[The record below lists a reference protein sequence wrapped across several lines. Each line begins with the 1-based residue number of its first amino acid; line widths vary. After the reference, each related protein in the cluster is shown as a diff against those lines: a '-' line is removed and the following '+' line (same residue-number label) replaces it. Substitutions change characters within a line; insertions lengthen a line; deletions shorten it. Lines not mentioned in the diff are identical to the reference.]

1 LFFLYLNYLK
11 TFIICYILNIMKKED
26 LPNILPVFPLS
37 NFIIFPRTTVPLNI
51 FEPRYLQMVDQS
63 MKSNRIIG
71 MIQPKKSGAL
81 KKPDLY
87 NVGCAGKITSFNE
100 TDDGRYLIVLNGI
113 CRFKIMDEVNNDNLY
128 RECEVKY
135 EDFSSDLIEKSNEIK
150 FSDLNLIFQNLK
162 GLFKKQ
168 GYEINW
174 KEIEKQSL
182 DQTINTLSMASPF
195 SREEKQVL
203 LESVN
208 LSSRKE
214 KLEEILNTYIL
225 DNFNNKTL
233 Q

>member
-1 LFFLYLNYLK
+1 
-11 TFIICYILNIMKKED
+11 MKKED

-51 FEPRYLQMVDQS
+51 FEPRYIEMIDQS
-63 MKSNRIIG
+63 MKTNRLIG
-71 MIQPKKSGAL
+71 MIQPKKSGQL

-87 NVGCAGKITSFNE
+87 KVGCAGKITSFNE
-100 TDDGRYLIVLNGI
+100 TDDGRYLIILNGI
-113 CRFKIMDEVNNDNLY
+113 CRFKIMDEINSDNLF

-135 EDFSSDLIEKSNEIK
+135 DDFLKDLNEKSEEIK
-150 FSDLNLIFQNLK
+150 FSDLDLIFQNLK

-195 SREEKQVL
+195 SLEEKQVL
-203 LESVN
+203 LESKN
-208 LSSRKE
+208 LTIRKDRL
-214 KLEEILNTYIL
+214 KEILNTYIL

>member
-1 LFFLYLNYLK
+1 
-11 TFIICYILNIMKKED
+11 MKIED

-51 FEPRYLQMVDQS
+51 FEPRYIQMVDKS
-63 MKSNRIIG
+63 MKSDRMIG
-71 MIQPKKSGAL
+71 MIQPKKTGGL
-81 KKPDLY
+81 KKPDLHSI
-87 NVGCAGKITSFNE
+87 GCAGKITSFNE
-100 TDDGRYLIVLNGI
+100 TDDGRYLIILNGV
-113 CRFKIMDEVNNDNLY
+113 CRFEIMNEVNNDNLY

-135 EDFSSDLIEKSNEIK
+135 DDFTNDLVERSDGIE
-150 FSDLNLIFQNLK
+150 FTDLKLIFQNLK
-162 GLFKKQ
+162 DLFKKQ
-168 GYEINW
+168 GYDINW

-195 SREEKQVL
+195 SLEEKQVL
-203 LESVN
+203 LESKN
-208 LSSRKE
+208 LSLRKE

>member
-1 LFFLYLNYLK
+1 M
-11 TFIICYILNIMKKED
+11 I
-26 LPNILPVFPLS
+26 
-37 NFIIFPRTTVPLNI
+37 
-51 FEPRYLQMVDQS
+51 DQS

-71 MIQPKKSGAL
+71 MIQPKKTGEL
-81 KKPDLY
+81 KKPDLHS
-87 NVGCAGKITSFNE
+87 VGCAGKITSFNE
-100 TDDGRYLIVLNGI
+100 TEDGRYLIVLDGS
-113 CRFKIMDEVNNDNLY
+113 CRFKITDEVDNDNLF

-135 EDFSSDLIEKSNEIK
+135 EDFSGDLNEKSNEIK
-150 FSDLNLIFQNLK
+150 FTDLKLIFQNIK

-195 SREEKQVL
+195 SLEEKQVL
-203 LESVN
+203 LESKDLN
-208 LSSRKE
+208 IRKE

>member
-1 LFFLYLNYLK
+1 
-11 TFIICYILNIMKKED
+11 MKKED

-51 FEPRYLQMVDQS
+51 FEPRYIEMIDNS
-63 MKSNRIIG
+63 MKTNRLIG
-71 MIQPKKSGAL
+71 MIQPKKSGQL

-87 NVGCAGKITSFNE
+87 KVGCAGKITSFNE
-100 TDDGRYLIVLNGI
+100 TDDGRYLIILNGI
-113 CRFKIMDEVNNDNLY
+113 CRFKILDELNNDNLY
-128 RECEVKY
+128 RECEVNY
-135 EDFSSDLIEKSNEIK
+135 DDFLKDLNAKPEEIK

-195 SREEKQVL
+195 SLEEKQVL
-203 LESVN
+203 LESKD
-208 LSSRKE
+208 LTIRKDRL
-214 KLEEILNTYIL
+214 KEILNTYIV

>member
-1 LFFLYLNYLK
+1 
-11 TFIICYILNIMKKED
+11 MKKED
-26 LPNILPVFPLS
+26 LPDIIPVFPLS

-51 FEPRYLQMVDQS
+51 FEPRYIKMIDEG

-71 MIQPKKSGAL
+71 MIHPKKTVEL

-87 NVGCAGKITSFNE
+87 DVGCAGKITSFNE
-100 TDDGRYLIVLNGI
+100 TDDGRYLIILNGI
-113 CRFKIMDEVNNDNLY
+113 CRFKVKDEVNNDNLY

-135 EDFSSDLIEKSNEIK
+135 EDFSGDLVEKSDQIK
-150 FSDLNLIFQNLK
+150 FSDLKLIFHNLK

-195 SREEKQVL
+195 SLEEKQVL
-203 LESVN
+203 LESKDLN
-208 LSSRKE
+208 MRKE
-214 KLEEILNTYIL
+214 KLEEILNTYIV

>member
-1 LFFLYLNYLK
+1 
-11 TFIICYILNIMKKED
+11 MKKED

-51 FEPRYLQMVDQS
+51 FEPRYIEMVDQS
-63 MKSNRIIG
+63 MKTNRLIG
-71 MIQPKKSGAL
+71 MIQPKKSGQL

-87 NVGCAGKITSFNE
+87 KVGCVGKITSFNE
-100 TDDGRYLIVLNGI
+100 TDDGRYLIILNGI
-113 CRFKIMDEVNNDNLY
+113 CRFKIIDEISSDNLF

-135 EDFSSDLIEKSNEIK
+135 DDFLKDLNEKSEEIK

-195 SREEKQVL
+195 SLEEKQVL

-208 LSSRKE
+208 LNSRKE

>member
-1 LFFLYLNYLK
+1 
-11 TFIICYILNIMKKED
+11 MKKED

-51 FEPRYLQMVDQS
+51 FEPRYIEMIDNS
-63 MKSNRIIG
+63 MKTNRLIG
-71 MIQPKKSGAL
+71 MIQPKKSGQL

-87 NVGCAGKITSFNE
+87 KIGCAGKITSFNE
-100 TDDGRYLIVLNGI
+100 TDDGRYLIILNGI
-113 CRFKIMDEVNNDNLY
+113 CRFKILDELNNDNLY

-135 EDFSSDLIEKSNEIK
+135 DDFLKDLNEKSEEIK

-195 SREEKQVL
+195 SLEEKQVL
-203 LESVN
+203 LESED
-208 LSSRKE
+208 LTIRKDRL
-214 KLEEILNTYIL
+214 KEILNTYIV